1 MVQLDQYTMTEPPC
15 VSGFEEPGNFDR
27 NATRHP
33 LARNLDD
40 AFLLGVAHEA
50 DARTMGVV
58 DIGEGAATRPT
69 SAGRQQQND
78 DFASVLDFPPQEP
91 WSARTFHALQE
102 WEGYV
107 VAIRDEDFVVRLID
121 LTSGSTNEEEEAD
134 IPLAEISGQDSA
146 TIRPGSVFRW
156 VIGYER
162 SAAGT
167 KRRVSEIVFR
177 DVPEITETDLR
188 DSAAWAHEAVRSL
201 NL

>member
-1 MVQLDQYTMTEPPC
+1 MVQLNQDTMAVAPC

-27 NATRHP
+27 NATQQP
-33 LARNLDD
+33 LIQNLDD
-40 AFLLGVAHEA
+40 AFLSGVAHEV
-50 DARTMGVV
+50 DARTMGVS
-58 DIGEGAATRPT
+58 DIGEGGATQPT
-69 SAGRQQQND
+69 SASRQQQNH
-78 DFASVLDFPPQEP
+78 DFASVLELRAPEP
-91 WSARTFHALQE
+91 WSAGTFHALQE

-107 VAIRDEDFVVRLID
+107 VAIRDKDFVVRLLD

-146 TIRPGSVFRW
+146 KIRPGSVFRW

-188 DSAAWAHEAVRSL
+188 AGAAWADEAIRSL

>member
-1 MVQLDQYTMTEPPC
+1 MVQLDQHTMAEPPY

-27 NATRHP
+27 NATRQP
-33 LARNLDD
+33 LVQNLDD
-40 AFLLGVAHEA
+40 AFLLGVAREA
-50 DARTMGVV
+50 DARTMGVINV
-58 DIGEGAATRPT
+58 GEGAVTRPT

-78 DFASVLDFPPQEP
+78 DFASVLEFPASEP

-107 VAIRDEDFVVRLID
+107 VAIREEDFVVRLLD
-121 LTSGSTNEEEEAD
+121 LTSGSTNEEEAD
-134 IPLAEISGQDSA
+134 IPLAEISSQDSA
-146 TIRPGSVFRW
+146 KIRPGSVFRW

-188 DSAAWAHEAVRSL
+188 DGAAWAHEAIRSL